1 MKDLGFNVAR
11 VGLSW
16 DLYETKP
23 GIFDETYLDFVE
35 AQALAILAL
44 GKLRSSI
51 TCSTLNMFA
60 NTVQLYALHEY

>member
-1 MKDLGFNVAR
+1 MDVMKDLGFNVAR

-35 AQALAILAL
+35 AQANHREQNGPL
-44 GKLRSSI
+44 GI
-51 TCSTLNMFA
+51 EVVA
-60 NTVQLYALHEY
+60 HVQP